1 MRVCRFILAGALAT
15 TAAAA
20 MGQPPAASET
30 NGVDSVDLDSVL
42 FAPTPLGGHNYL
54 NWSDL
59 PFTISATQSIGYNDN
74 VLGLAQGQPTPAN
87 TPLRGDLFSTTAFG
101 ASTKITLG
109 QQQFFAD
116 ASYGI
121 TRFRVD
127 TADDTHQYSL
137 DAGVNWAVTSR
148 CSGRFVAAQNQYQ
161 TPIDEQVGSGINT
174 VLATSVSETA
184 TCLSSGYTSLILD
197 SGWSSNVS
205 SLAIDALNNY
215 DSVYVRG
222 GFQYSLT
229 GLDTMRALI
238 TATQR
243 EFTDRAASLSIAGL
257 ASGTDEVDYQ
267 LFYNRTISPKLT
279 FNGMIGIAQVTPNFA
294 TPSVVST
301 AQGAAST
308 TETVPIYLA
317 SLLWQPTPK
326 LSFGVSS
333 SRSVGAP
340 TSTLS
345 NAEITTT
352 QSATTSY
359 LFSPKISLQLGV
371 AYSKISTGAESTL
384 ALPSVGI
391 GSQTT
396 ESAFW
401 RASYFLTPFVTTTAS
416 YRFSETADDG
426 INTKDNTIMLSLV
439 YRPQ

>member
-1 MRVCRFILAGALAT
+1 MRVRRFILAGALAT

-20 MGQPPAASET
+20 MGQPPAASGT
-30 NGVDSVDLDSVL
+30 NGGDSADLDSAL
-42 FAPTPLGGHNYL
+42 FAPTPLGGHYYL

-74 VLGLAQGQPTPAN
+74 VLGLAQGQPMPAN
-87 TPLRGDLFSTTAFG
+87 TPLRGDLFSTTVFG

-116 ASYGI
+116 ASYGL
-121 TRFRVD
+121 TRYRVD

-137 DAGVNWAVTSR
+137 DAGVNWQVTSR

-161 TPIDEQVGSGINT
+161 TPIEEQIGSGINT

-197 SGWSSNVS
+197 SGWSSNVN

-222 GFQYSLT
+222 GIQYSLT

-243 EFTDRAASLSIAGL
+243 EFTDRVTSPSLSISGL

-267 LFYNRTISPKLT
+267 LFYDRTISPKLT
-279 FNGMIGIAQVTPNFA
+279 FDGMIGVAQLTASSA
-294 TPSVVST
+294 TPSV
-301 AQGAAST
+301 AST
-308 TETVPIYLA
+308 TQDVPIYLA

-333 SRSVGAP
+333 SKSVGAP
-340 TSTLS
+340 TSILS
-345 NAEITTT
+345 NAQITTT

-371 AYSKISTGAESTL
+371 AYSTGSAGAVSTL

-391 GSQTT
+391 GSSETA
-396 ESAFW
+396 ESAYF
-401 RASYFLTPFVTTTAS
+401 RANYSLTPFVATTAS
-416 YRFSETADDG
+416 YRYSETTTDG
-426 INTKDNTIMLSLV
+426 INTRDNTIMLSLV